1 MSDMQNRE
9 KIIQLSG
16 VDFFYGNSPVLE
28 DIDLEISPGEFIA
41 VLGPN
46 GGGKTTL
53 IKLILGLLTPDCGS
67 IRVFGREPKHSVH
80 RMGYLPQ
87 HIDIKEDIPVT
98 VLEIVLMGLVRARKF
113 GWFYSHR
120 DRKLAFDALEKVE
133 MEKYANCNITRLSG
147 GQKQRVFI
155 ARALVS
161 NPDLLILDEPTSNID
176 PQGKFCF
183 YEFLTSLSSA
193 VTILVVSHDL
203 SITSAG
209 IDSLGCLNRKLVY
222 SPEPK
227 LTQEMFELLY
237 GVHRHTCPI
246 TRHGPYPEFILPS

>member
-1 MSDMQNRE
+1 MQEN
-9 KIIQLSG
+9 IIQLRG
-16 VDFFYGNSPVLE
+16 VNFFYGNNPVLE
-28 DIDLEISPGEFIA
+28 DVDLDVLTVEFIA

-53 IKLILGLLTPDCGS
+53 IKLILGLLNPCSGD
-67 IRVFGREPKHSVH
+67 IRVFGQEPVRSVH
-80 RMGYLPQ
+80 RIGYLPQ
-87 HIDIKEDIPVT
+87 HVNIKDDVPVT
-98 VLEIVLMGLVRARKF
+98 VLEIVLMGLVRSGKF
-113 GWFYSHR
+113 GWFYSQR
-120 DRKLAFDALEKVE
+120 DRELAFSALEKVE
-133 MEKYANCNITRLSG
+133 MKNYAKYNITHLSG
-147 GQKQRVFI
+147 GQKQRVYI

-209 IDSLGCLNRKLVY
+209 IDSLACLNKRLVY
-222 SPEPK
+222 NPEPK

-237 GVHRHTCPI
+237 GVHRHSCPI
-246 TRHGPYPEFILPS
+246 TRYGPYPESVFPS